1 MKDECCISLSLVA
14 FSDFW
19 ECMAVHEIHLCAKKT
34 FAMCH
39 LGHMCHR
46 FGIPDPDNLFIS
58 RMVEGMELQIA
69 DFSQCGSG
77 AEGRCCG
84 KCPGWRSL

>member
-1 MKDECCISLSLVA
+1 MAGRDIGHPPLS
-14 FSDFW
+14 FIDFW
-19 ECMAVHEIHLCAKKT
+19 ECMAVHEIHLCAKTT
-34 FAMCH
+34 FAMCQ
-39 LGHMCHR
+39 LGHMCYR
-46 FGIPDPDNLFIS
+46 FGIPDPGYLFIG
-58 RMVEGMELQIA
+58 RMVQGMELQIA